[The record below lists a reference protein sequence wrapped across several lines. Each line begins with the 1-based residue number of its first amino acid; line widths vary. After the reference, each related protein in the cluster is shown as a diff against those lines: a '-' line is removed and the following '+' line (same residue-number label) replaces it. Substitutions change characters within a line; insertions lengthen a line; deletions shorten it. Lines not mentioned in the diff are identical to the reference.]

1 MALPTKD
8 QISIA
13 IEDNNNILDP
23 SLAGFK
29 TIDGIV
35 GPECYSG
42 GFCLVFPVT
51 NGSDKYA
58 FRVWHTEID
67 GIKDRLAKIASYL
80 SSHKSPY
87 FVDFDFV
94 SKGLRV
100 PTEDST
106 QDIEA
111 IKMKWV
117 NGKNLSQYLEYLINE
132 SGLTEDEVK
141 QQISNLADKF
151 LEMVKTLHGMGISHG
166 DLQHGNIMVDEN
178 LNLILVDY
186 DSVFVPTFAGEI
198 QVTSGMA
205 AYQHPI
211 RKNGLYEATAKDDYF
226 SERVIYLSLLALAEN
241 PSIWESLKDDEG
253 EKDEHSL
260 LLTEN
265 DIENFTQC
273 ALYSTFKKLHNPRI
287 DTLCDDIA
295 DALKSASPNGMEP
308 IEVLFVDKYG
318 EQPPSVTIDPNDWAD
333 LAPKEPPRYKKN
345 TVSVEPFDEGAAMDR
360 YSQN

>member
-8 QISIA
+8 QITTA
-13 IEDNNNILDP
+13 IEDNSNILDP

-29 TIDGIV
+29 TIDGLV

-80 SSHKSPY
+80 NSHKSRY
-87 FVDFDFV
+87 FVDFDFLA
-94 SKGLRV
+94 KGLRV
-100 PTEDST
+100 PTEDSS

-111 IKMKWV
+111 IKMRWV
-117 NGKNLSQYLEYLINE
+117 NGKNLSQYLENLINE
-132 SGLTEDEVK
+132 SDLSENELK
-141 QQISNLADKF
+141 QKIASLSDKF
-151 LEMVKTLHGMGISHG
+151 LEMAKSLHSMGISHG
-166 DLQHGNIMVDEN
+166 DLQHGNIMVDEKQ
-178 LNLILVDY
+178 NLILVDY
-186 DSVFVPTFAGEI
+186 DSVYVPTFSREM

-226 SERVIYLSLLALAEN
+226 SERVIYLSLLALAEK
-241 PSIWESLKDDEG
+241 PSIWDTLKDSEG

-260 LLTEN
+260 LLTEK
-265 DIENFTQC
+265 DIENFTSC
-273 ALYSTFKKLHNPRI
+273 SLYSTFKGLHNSRI
-287 DTLCDDIA
+287 DIICNDIA
-295 DALKSASPNGMEP
+295 VALSSASPNGLKP
-308 IEVLFVDKYG
+308 IEDLFVDKYG
-318 EQPPSVTIDPNDWAD
+318 EQPPSVFIDPNEWGDS
-333 LAPKEPPRYKKN
+333 KEKGMQTYQKQTKA
-345 TVSVEPFDEGAAMDR
+345 SEPFDVDAHIGK
-360 YSQN
+360 YTQN

>member
-13 IEDNNNILDP
+13 IEDNSNILDP
-23 SLAGFK
+23 SLSGFK

-51 NGSDKYA
+51 NGSEKYA

-80 SSHKSPY
+80 NGHKSPY

-100 PTEDST
+100 PTEDSS

-111 IKMKWV
+111 IKMRWV
-117 NGKNLSQYLEYLINE
+117 KGKNLSEYIEFVINE
-132 SGLTEDEVK
+132 SGLPEGEIK
-141 QQISNLADKF
+141 QRLSSLADKF
-151 LEMVKTLHGMGISHG
+151 FRMTQDLHNMGISHG
-166 DLQHGNIMVDEN
+166 DLQHGNIMVDDN
-178 LNLILVDY
+178 QNMILVDY
-186 DSVFVPTFAGEI
+186 DSVFVPSFSGEM

-205 AYQHPI
+205 AYQHPA
-211 RKNGLYEATAKDDYF
+211 RKNGLGVASANDDYF
-226 SERVIYLSLLALAEN
+226 SERIIYLSLLALAEE
-241 PSIWESLKDDEG
+241 PSIWESLKDSEG

-260 LLTEN
+260 LLTEKDLEDFKN
-265 DIENFTQC
+265 C
-273 ALYSTFKKLHNPRI
+273 ALYKKFKSLSNPRI
-287 DTLCDDIA
+287 GSLCDD
-295 DALKSASPNGMEP
+295 LEKCLCASGPNGLCKME
-308 IEVLFVDKYG
+308 ELFVDKYG
-318 EQPPSVTIDPNDWAD
+318 EQPGSVPFDPNDWSD
-333 LAPKEPPRYKKN
+333 FFPPESPKYGQPKTN
-345 TVSVEPFDEGAAMDR
+345 VEPFDETAAFDR